1 MAGNLFLQID
11 GVTGECAE
19 TNHKGWIDVES
30 YSEGLQSAGSSGYGG
45 GAGVGAVSYNDMT
58 INCQLEKAIPTLMA
72 ACADHKHY
80 GKAKLEAT
88 KMGGSGKSFVY
99 LLVELKDVVVTG
111 VHFSGSA
118 NQIPHVQVSLNFAE
132 IKTQYW
138 EQTSTGGQGA
148 STEASWSNKEN
159 QKK

>member
-1 MAGNLFLQID
+1 MAGNLFLKID
-11 GVTGECAE
+11 GVDGECAE
-19 TNHKGWIDVES
+19 TNHEKWIDVES
-30 YSEGLQSAGSSGYGG
+30 YSEGLQSAGSAGYGG

-58 INCQLEKAIPTLMA
+58 ITCQLEKAIPTLMA

-80 GKAKLEAT
+80 SKATLHAT
-88 KMGGSGKSFVY
+88 KMGGNSKSFTF
-99 LLVELKDVVVTG
+99 LEVEVKDCVITG

-132 IKTQYW
+132 ISTKYYVQSTQ
-138 EQTSTGGQGA
+138 GGQGPM
-148 STEASWSNKEN
+148 TEAKWSNKEN

>member
-1 MAGNLFLQID
+1 MAGNLFLKID
-11 GVTGECAE
+11 GVNGECEE
-19 TNHKGWIDVES
+19 TNHKEWIDCDS
-30 YSEGLQSAGSSGYGG
+30 YSEGLQSAGSAGYGG

-58 INCQLEKAIPTLMA
+58 ITCQLEKAIPTLMA

-80 GKAKLEAT
+80 GKATLHAT
-88 KMGGSGKSFVY
+88 KMGGNSKSFTY
-99 LLVELKDVVVTG
+99 LCVELKDVVVTG

-132 IKTQYW
+132 IKTEYW
-138 EQTSTGGQGA
+138 VQSPSGGQGA
-148 STEASWSNKEN
+148 STNATWSNKEN